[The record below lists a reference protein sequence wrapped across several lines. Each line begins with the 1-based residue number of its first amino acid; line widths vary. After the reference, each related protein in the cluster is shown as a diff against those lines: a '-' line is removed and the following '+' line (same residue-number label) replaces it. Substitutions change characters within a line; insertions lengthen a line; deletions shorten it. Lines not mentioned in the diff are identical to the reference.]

1 MKVSQTP
8 YNRTLKTG
16 PGAIYARAQYSEFG
30 LASSTGLT
38 LYKYQPSHCNCA
50 SKSIKQYL
58 HTRFHQLTTGM
69 ASCGSYGKPNVNRA
83 DPAASGTYCL
93 PSKANNMGLSRR
105 VGASFSFYFRVDNEK
120 SSLRRCVCV

>member
-16 PGAIYARAQYSEFG
+16 PGAIYARAQYSELG

-38 LYKYQPSHCNCA
+38 LYKYKPSDGKCA

-58 HTRFHQLTTGM
+58 HTRFNQLTTAR
-69 ASCGSYGKPNVNRA
+69 ASYGSYGKPNGKRTEH
-83 DPAASGTYCL
+83 AATAPYCL
-93 PSKANNMGLSRR
+93 PSMANDISDER
-105 VGASFSFYFRVDNEK
+105 
-120 SSLRRCVCV
+120 